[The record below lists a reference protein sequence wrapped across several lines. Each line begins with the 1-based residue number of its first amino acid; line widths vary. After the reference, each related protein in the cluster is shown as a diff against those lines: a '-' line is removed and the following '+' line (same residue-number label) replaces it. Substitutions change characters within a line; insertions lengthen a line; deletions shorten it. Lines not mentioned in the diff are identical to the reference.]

1 MKKISYNMII
11 FPLLIILSAVLIL
24 VMIHNDKQSFYALPM
39 KVTFQGEY
47 LTESGNMQPFV
58 QGQDINFINGEV
70 HLKGYLQLE
79 IPDGTVVGKVP
90 KDLHMIA
97 YFDHIGGQIN
107 INGEP
112 VHIFDLEN
120 KEIGNSTCG
129 EGWIKFDN
137 PADENDTIEIIL
149 RNPHKYGNSGAV
161 NTFLSS
167 MYTYTGAPFDE
178 YMIQK
183 GAAQRTTGIV
193 IIVVS
198 FIMLGVAIF
207 STILKVPYSRMIW
220 IFGFLLMPAGAF
232 CVIESPN
239 YSLCRNSIMLS
250 TTIKHLCIILYPM
263 SLFLLTAMCLNDKV
277 KKAGEAVTGI
287 YGIMSVAVVIIA
299 VTGKKLIYDLNFYL
313 IIIQLAA
320 AVFFMV
326 LCVLSIKGSGKRQ
339 IVMKAVCLAALLA
352 LCTDISAVLM
362 GIWNTAAASKA
373 VFAAV
378 FICALFYSLRIIPLN
393 IKASIHAKEL
403 QLELQENK
411 VAVMLSQIQPH
422 FLYNALSAIC
432 DLCGSE
438 PLKAREAL
446 VDFSVYLRENMDS
459 INSRGPVSFE
469 QELSHIKTYLKLE
482 QLRFADKINVEY
494 DILTDDF
501 RIQPL
506 TIQPIVE
513 NAVKHGICMKENGG
527 TITLSTFEENGIVTI
542 TVTDDGVGFDVNC
555 SEEKDCSRSHVG
567 LKNVR
572 NRVNKFPD
580 GKFTVESEKGKGT
593 VVTISFRK

>member
-1 MKKISYNMII
+1 MKKISYNVII

-24 VMIHNDKQSFYALPM
+24 VMIHNDQQSFYALPM

-47 LTESGNMQPFV
+47 LTESGSFQPITNDSKISF
-58 QGQDINFINGEV
+58 NNGEV
-70 HLKGYLQLE
+70 CLKGFFQLE
-79 IPDGTVVGKVP
+79 TFDGTVVGRVP
-90 KDLHMIA
+90 KDIHMIA

-112 VHIFDLEN
+112 VHIFDPEN
-120 KEIGNSTCG
+120 KELGNSSCG

-137 PADENDTIEIIL
+137 PADENDTIDIIL

-161 NTFLSS
+161 NAFLSS
-167 MYTYTGAPFDE
+167 MYTYPGAPFDE

-193 IIVVS
+193 IMVVS

-220 IFGFLLMPAGAF
+220 VFGFLLMSAGAF

-239 YSLCRNSIMLS
+239 YSLCGNSIMLS

-277 KKAGEAVTGI
+277 KKVGEAVTGI
-287 YGIMSVAVVIIA
+287 YGIMSAAVVIIA

-326 LCVLSIKGSGKRQ
+326 LCVLSFKGSDKKQ
-339 IVMKAVCLAALLA
+339 IIMTAVCLVTLLA
-352 LCTDISAVLM
+352 LGTDISAVLM
-362 GIWNTAAASKA
+362 GVWNSAVVSKA

-378 FICALFYSLRIIPLN
+378 FICALFFSFWIIPLN
-393 IKASIHAKEL
+393 IRASIQAKGL

-438 PLKAREAL
+438 PIKAREAL

-459 INSRGPVSFE
+459 INSSEPVRFE
-469 QELSHIKTYLKLE
+469 NELSHIKTYLKFE
-482 QLRFADKINVEY
+482 KLRFEDKINVVY

-527 TITLSTFEENGIVTI
+527 TITIRTSEENGIITI

-555 SEEKDCSRSHVG
+555 PEKKDCPRSHVG
-567 LKNVR
+567 LENVR

>member
-1 MKKISYNMII
+1 MKLKKINYNLII

-24 VMIHNDKQSFYALPM
+24 VMIHNDKQSFYAMPM

-112 VHIFDLEN
+112 VHIFDPEN

-129 EGWIKFDN
+129 EGWVKFDN

-167 MYTYTGAPFDE
+167 MYTYPGAPFDE
-178 YMIQK
+178 QMIQK

-193 IIVVS
+193 IMVVS

-220 IFGFLLMPAGAF
+220 VFGFLLMSAGAF

-239 YSLCRNSIMLS
+239 YSLCGNSIMLS

-287 YGIMSVAVVIIA
+287 YGIMSAAVVIIA

-326 LCVLSIKGSGKRQ
+326 LCVLSIKGSAKD
-339 IVMKAVCLAALLA
+339 KLL
-352 LCTDISAVLM
+352 
-362 GIWNTAAASKA
+362 
-373 VFAAV
+373 
-378 FICALFYSLRIIPLN
+378 
-393 IKASIHAKEL
+393 
-403 QLELQENK
+403 
-411 VAVMLSQIQPH
+411 
-422 FLYNALSAIC
+422 
-432 DLCGSE
+432 
-438 PLKAREAL
+438 
-446 VDFSVYLRENMDS
+446 
-459 INSRGPVSFE
+459 
-469 QELSHIKTYLKLE
+469 
-482 QLRFADKINVEY
+482 
-494 DILTDDF
+494 
-501 RIQPL
+501 
-506 TIQPIVE
+506 
-513 NAVKHGICMKENGG
+513 
-527 TITLSTFEENGIVTI
+527 
-542 TVTDDGVGFDVNC
+542 
-555 SEEKDCSRSHVG
+555 
-567 LKNVR
+567 
-572 NRVNKFPD
+572 
-580 GKFTVESEKGKGT
+580 
-593 VVTISFRK
+593 

>member
-1 MKKISYNMII
+1 MII

-24 VMIHNDKQSFYALPM
+24 VMIHNDKQSFYAMPM

-47 LTESGNMQPFV
+47 LTESGSFQPITNDSKISF
-58 QGQDINFINGEV
+58 NNGEV

-112 VHIFDLEN
+112 VHIFDPEN

-137 PADENDTIEIIL
+137 FADENDTIEIIL

-167 MYTYTGAPFDE
+167 MYTYPGAPFDE

-193 IIVVS
+193 IMVVS

-220 IFGFLLMPAGAF
+220 VFVFLLMSAGAF

-239 YSLCRNSIMLS
+239 YSLCGNSFMLN

-277 KKAGEAVTGI
+277 KKSGEAVTGI
-287 YGIMSVAVVIIA
+287 YGIMSAAVVIIA

-320 AVFFMV
+320 AIILIA
-326 LCVLSIKGSGKRQ
+326 LCILSFKGSDKKQ
-339 IVMKAVCLAALLA
+339 VIMTAVCLAALLA

-378 FICALFYSLRIIPLN
+378 FISALFYSLRIIPLI
-393 IKASIHAKEL
+393 IKASIHEKEL
-403 QLELQENK
+403 QFELQENK
-411 VAVMLSQIQPH
+411 IAVMLSQIQPH

-459 INSRGPVSFE
+459 INSSEPVRFE
-469 QELSHIKTYLKLE
+469 QELSHIKTYLKFE
-482 QLRFADKINVEY
+482 KLRFKDKINVVY

-527 TITLSTFEENGIVTI
+527 TITIRTSEENGIITI
-542 TVTDDGVGFDVNC
+542 AVTDDGVGFDVNC
-555 SEEKDCSRSHVG
+555 PEGKDRQRSHVG
-567 LKNVR
+567 LENVR
-572 NRVNKFPD
+572 NRVNEFPD